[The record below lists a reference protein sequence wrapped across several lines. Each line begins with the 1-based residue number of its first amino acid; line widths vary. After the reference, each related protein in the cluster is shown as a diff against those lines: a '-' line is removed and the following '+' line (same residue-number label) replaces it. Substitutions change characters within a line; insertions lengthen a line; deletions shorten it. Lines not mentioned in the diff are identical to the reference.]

1 MEEENSISSERSST
15 SSEDSAPYSPHYSS
29 HATSPINSQE
39 EEESS
44 DDHRTKHQSL
54 KKIESAPYLTPSS
67 SEFSPLCPPK
77 TLLKQAFYPKDG
89 PIFGSPFPLS
99 ASPPWMRALRL
110 CSYTQLQN
118 SKISVSQLARL
129 TDFVYVHHR
138 VISNLMDTHCRSIST
153 LMSLFLNWIFISAK
167 LSLMG

>member
-89 PIFGSPFPLS
+89 PIFGPPFPLS
-99 ASPPWMRALRL
+99 ASPPWMRLCASAPTHSSKTLKFLCHNWQGWPTLSTFIIELYQTLWIHIAAASLRWWV
-110 CSYTQLQN
+110 CFWIGFS
-118 SKISVSQLARL
+118 
-129 TDFVYVHHR
+129 
-138 VISNLMDTHCRSIST
+138 
-153 LMSLFLNWIFISAK
+153 FLRN
-167 LSLMG
+167 

>member
-1 MEEENSISSERSST
+1 MEEENSDSSERSST

-29 HATSPINSQE
+29 HATNPINSQEE

-89 PIFGSPFPLS
+89 PIFGPPFPLS
-99 ASPPWMRALRL
+99 ASPP
-110 CSYTQLQN
+110 
-118 SKISVSQLARL
+118 
-129 TDFVYVHHR
+129 
-138 VISNLMDTHCRSIST
+138 
-153 LMSLFLNWIFISAK
+153 
-167 LSLMG
+167 